1 MLRLKRTHAYLV
13 YTILECTYMKKLR
26 PFMKRK
32 TITTIGALIFTF
44 ALAGSTFASS
54 YIISPGDTMWSIAQK
69 HGVSV
74 DEIVAANNIQNAN
87 LIYPG
92 QSLTIPGQ
100 ATAPVPPASG
110 GSGSNN
116 SGSSGSGS
124 TGGSYTVQPGDTLW
138 SIASRNGVSVN
149 DILAAN
155 AGTIPNQNL
164 IYVGQNLS
172 VPGSAQGG
180 GSASPA
186 PDPAPAPSA
195 NIPQLLHDTAL
206 QYGLDPAL
214 VKAVAW
220 QESGWNQSA
229 VSSAGAVGVM
239 QIMPATGAWISTDL
253 VGRPLDVRGSAAD
266 NIVAGVAYLEYL
278 YRFTNGSE
286 TRTLASYYQGPNSV
300 VRYGILPVSHNYVM
314 SVQAIRSNIQTH
326 GSPTR

>member
-1 MLRLKRTHAYLV
+1 
-13 YTILECTYMKKLR
+13 MKKLR

-32 TITTIGALIFTF
+32 MLTTIGALIFTF
-44 ALAGSTFASS
+44 ALAGSTFAST
-54 YIISPGDTMWSIAQK
+54 YIISPGDTMWSISQR

-92 QSLTIPGQ
+92 QHLTIPGQ
-100 ATAPVPPASG
+100 DQAPAPPASDS
-110 GSGSNN
+110 GSGSNSGGN
-116 SGSSGSGS
+116 SGSGGG
-124 TGGSYTVQPGDTLW
+124 GGSYTVQPGDTLW
-138 SIASRNGVSVN
+138 SIASRNGVSVSEL
-149 DILAAN
+149 LAAN
-155 AGTIPNQNL
+155 SGNVLNQNL
-164 IYVGQNLS
+164 IFVGQNLA
-172 VPGSAQGG
+172 VPGSGASGG
-180 GSASPA
+180 NASPSPA
-186 PDPAPAPSA
+186 PDPAPAPNA

-229 VSSAGAVGVM
+229 VSSAGAQGVM
-239 QIMPATGAWISTDL
+239 QIMPATGAWISSHL
-253 VGRPLDVRGSAAD
+253 IGRPLDVQGSAAD

-300 VRYGILPVSHNYVM
+300 VRYGILPVSNNYIS
-314 SVQAIRSNIQTH
+314 SVQAIRSNIQTY
-326 GSPTR
+326 GTPTR